1 MKACTNQRIGKE
13 LWTRENFISIIIFM
27 FMFMSSM
34 ELQILNQ
41 FHRTECRR
49 VDAANINLREGVI
62 PLISADDDVQFY

>member
-1 MKACTNQRIGKE
+1 
-13 LWTRENFISIIIFM
+13 
-27 FMFMSSM
+27 MSSM